1 MASPNTLRM
10 QRPVGQRVRTPDTV
24 QVQPA
29 LEPIDGRHRRPTPLL
44 CNPELIVARSAPQRR
59 RTLKALRRAR

>member
-10 QRPVGQRVRTPDTV
+10 QRPVSQRVRTPDTV

-29 LEPIDGRHRRPTPLL
+29 LEPIDGRHRRTTPLL
-44 CNPELIVARSAPQRR
+44 RNTELVLPRNTPQRR
-59 RTLKALRRAR
+59 RTLAIRRAR